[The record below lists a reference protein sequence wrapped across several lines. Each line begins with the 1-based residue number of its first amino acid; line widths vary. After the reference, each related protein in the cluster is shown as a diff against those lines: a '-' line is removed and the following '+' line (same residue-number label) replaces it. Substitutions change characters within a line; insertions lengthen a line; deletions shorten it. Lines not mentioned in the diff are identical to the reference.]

1 MRRKPVMRFPVVI
14 AAASAA
20 ALLLAG
26 CSSDSGSSDSPS
38 STSKAKTTT
47 AAMPPLDMS
56 QFDALPPC
64 PDSGLGDRRLLV
76 PERGG
81 CSKNRQSAELHGC
94 VSTEGTVNVA
104 LTTTAGPIGME
115 LNRAEAPCTV
125 NSIVSLTEQKYFD
138 DTPCHRLVTTPGLQ
152 ILQCGDPSGKGTGGT
167 RLWLRT
173 TSTRPLPT
181 RLTIR
186 HSPCLP
192 STPAARWQWPTRVNR
207 AATAVSSSSSTRIR
221 SCRPTTRS
229 SERSTN
235 AGLATIEKIAADG
248 DDGGMGATG
257 GGAPNTPD
265 HHRDCSSRLTPCAPL
280 LTARG

>member
-1 MRRKPVMRFPVVI
+1 MRRNPVMRFPVVI

-26 CSSDSGSSDSPS
+26 CSSNSGSSDSPS

-56 QFDALPPC
+56 QFDALPP
-64 PDSGLGDRRLLV
+64 V
-76 PERGG
+76 PTPASATVD
-81 CSKNRQSAELHGC
+81 CSYPSAAGAAKTVNPPNSTG

-152 ILQCGDPSGKGTGGT
+152 ILQCGDPSGKGTGG
-167 RLWLRT
+167 
-173 TSTRPLPT
+173 PGYGFD
-181 RLTIR
+181 
-186 HSPCLP
+186 
-192 STPAARWQWPTRVNR
+192 NEY
-207 AATAVSSSSSTRIR
+207 
-221 SCRPTTRS
+221 PTTAYSANDPALSLPAVYPRGTLAMANS
-229 SERSTN
+229 GAPGSNGSQFFLVYEDSVLPPNYTVFGKIDD

-257 GGAPNTPD
+257 GGAPNTPI
-265 HHRDCSSRLTPCAPL
+265 TIE
-280 LTARG
+280 TAVVA

>member
-1 MRRKPVMRFPVVI
+1 MRFPVVI

-56 QFDALPPC
+56 QFDALPP
-64 PDSGLGDRRLLV
+64 V
-76 PERGG
+76 PTPASATVD
-81 CSKNRQSAELHGC
+81 CSYPSAAGAAKTVNPPNSTG

-152 ILQCGDPSGKGTGGT
+152 ILQCGDPSGKGTGG
-167 RLWLRT
+167 
-173 TSTRPLPT
+173 PGYGFDNEYP
-181 RLTIR
+181 I
-186 HSPCLP
+186 HCLP
-192 STPAARWQWPTRVNR
+192 
-207 AATAVSSSSSTRIR
+207 
-221 SCRPTTRS
+221 
-229 SERSTN
+229 
-235 AGLATIEKIAADG
+235 G
-248 DDGGMGATG
+248 
-257 GGAPNTPD
+257 
-265 HHRDCSSRLTPCAPL
+265 
-280 LTARG
+280 